1 MIQQLKDL
9 VRETHI
15 QQALQSAATQ
25 ADAIGMLMRAGAER
39 GLKFSSEGIAQ
50 ALRALLSVEQENLSE
65 EELLAVSGGLRCNMS
80 GGIGSPSTN
89 TRMFPECIP
98 YP

>member
-1 MIQQLKDL
+1 MIHQLKEL
-9 VRETHI
+9 VRETHV

-25 ADAIGMLMRAGAER
+25 ADAIGVLMRAGADK
-39 GLKFSSEGIAQ
+39 GLKFTSEGIAQ
-50 ALRALLSVEQENLSE
+50 ALRTLFGVAQESLSE

-80 GGIGSPSTN
+80 AVGGPPGSN
-89 TRMFPECIP
+89 TRMIPDCIT